1 MNSNKHNEQ
10 KLRRLEQLL
19 EGGIY
24 FDPLTKVANYFM
36 YV

>member
-10 KLRRLEQLL
+10 KLEQLL